1 MTVEPAGGVDD
12 EPAMSPQ
19 AGGEAPAAGSTA
31 RLSGR
36 REARVSLWML
46 AVFVVWTL
54 LFIAV
59 SGWVATFVG
68 LPTSGS
74 EVLYLEEW
82 VPWVAVT
89 TVWLLPLLVGLGLGL
104 DASRRDR
111 HDALAK
117 VAVLL
122 HAVIMVGVAGPALL
136 DRLVHLG

>member
-1 MTVEPAGGVDD
+1 MSEPK
-12 EPAMSPQ
+12 
-19 AGGEAPAAGSTA
+19 AAGVPPVSGPSP

-36 REARVSLWML
+36 REARISLWML
-46 AVFVVWTL
+46 AVFVVWTM

-68 LPTSGS
+68 LPTSGG

-82 VPWVAVT
+82 VPWIAVT

-111 HDALAK
+111 SDTTAK

-122 HAVIMVGVAGPALL
+122 HAVIMAGVAGPALL